1 MRQSLVQDSSQE
13 KYRGK
18 LGQGGLSVFNVD
30 YHWELFLLKTRVIFL
45 TFFSLLYHFLIVNKE
60 MQQCSQFAMVK
71 SQ

>member
-30 YHWELFLLKTRVIFL
+30 SVKYLCQKLLIIFQGRLFRDQPGFFGHTWSHLKGVL
-45 TFFSLLYHFLIVNKE
+45 S
-60 MQQCSQFAMVK
+60 S
-71 SQ
+71 